1 MSTARRRTR
10 QRAAVEDLLTGI
22 DEFRTA
28 QQIHALLQASGERV
42 GLTTVYRSLALMAQA
57 GQVDVLLAE
66 DGEARYRACSSGHHH
81 HLVCRGVVR
90 PWRSPQ
96 PRSNGGPARSPNR
109 TVSPTCR
116 TPSRSRACVR
126 HARCDVWGRSRNL
139 VAAKVARAPYSQAY
153 A

>member
-81 HLVCRGVVR
+81 HLVCRECG
-90 PWRSPQ
+90 S
-96 PRSNGGPARSPNR
+96 
-109 TVSPTCR
+109 TVEVTA
-116 TPSRSRACVR
+116 TPVER
-126 HARCDVWGRSRNL
+126 W
-139 VAAKVARAPYSQAY
+139 
-153 A
+153 